1 MINITYGFLE
11 FEKIWTSREREERYI
26 DRMAASEENVKK
38 REKGLKITIIV
49 LSLLVAASLLALAAA
64 LAARYIYLAL
74 MEPTQATVTVP
85 DNLVGEEGGAQGPE
99 TTGEGGS
106 GSGETGGTP
115 SGEASPVQAHG
126 LELYDAH
133 PGDNERFEAVN
144 LFPGDRITKY
154 YCVRAYHDADVT
166 LQFRADVT
174 EETKNLGD
182 VLRVKVTHL
191 DTGEVLCD
199 APFSEIDGEA
209 YAVVLPVNAQQE
221 TSAYYQVEVSLD
233 TSVGNEYQAA
243 HLKADLNW
251 NVPGGVGLIESPD
264 TGDAANTALWIVLTS
279 SALTLIVLL
288 AVAGRRRKGEAEHA

>member
-1 MINITYGFLE
+1 M
-11 FEKIWTSREREERYI
+11 
-26 DRMAASEENVKK
+26 
-38 REKGLKITIIV
+38 
-49 LSLLVAASLLALAAA
+49 
-64 LAARYIYLAL
+64 
-74 MEPTQATVTVP
+74 
-85 DNLVGEEGGAQGPE
+85 
-99 TTGEGGS
+99 
-106 GSGETGGTP
+106 
-115 SGEASPVQAHG
+115 
-126 LELYDAH
+126 
-133 PGDNERFEAVN
+133 N
-144 LFPGDRITKY
+144 LFPGDQITKY
-154 YCVRAYHDADVT
+154 FCVRAYHDADVT

-174 EETKNLGD
+174 KETKNLGD

-199 APFSEIDGEA
+199 APFSEIDGET